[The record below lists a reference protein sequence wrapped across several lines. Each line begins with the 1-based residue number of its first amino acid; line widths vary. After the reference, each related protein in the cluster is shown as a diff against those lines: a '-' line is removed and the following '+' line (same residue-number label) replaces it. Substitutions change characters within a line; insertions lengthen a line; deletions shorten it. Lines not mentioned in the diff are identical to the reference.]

1 MRIAMKT
8 KSLRL
13 PEDLLSS
20 LELVEANEHIEEAAA
35 IRKLL
40 RMGLETY
47 VVDLY
52 RQGRMTLREAAERL
66 GLSQTAMLDRLLHHG
81 VTGNLEAAD
90 VLASINQFI

>member
-1 MRIAMKT
+1 MKT

-20 LELVEANEHIEEAAA
+20 IELVEANEHIEEAAA

-40 RMGLETY
+40 RIGLETY

-52 RQGRMTLREAAERL
+52 RHGRMTLREAAHRL
-66 GLSQTAMLDRLLHHG
+66 GLSQSAMMDRLLDHA

-90 VLASINQFI
+90 VLASLDHFI